1 MELYLFLKGA
11 VLGFAI
17 AAPVGPIG
25 ILCIRRT
32 IQYGRLSGL
41 FSGIGAACADTLYGL
56 FAALSLTFVSD
67 FLTTQRIWL
76 HIIGGFFL
84 LFLGTKTF
92 FSGSAKPKGGKITH
106 FSLISDFVSTF
117 LLTLSNP
124 LTVISFIA
132 IFASLGLTH
141 VSEKPVNTA
150 ILITGIFT
158 GACGWWILLSEG
170 VTLFRKHVEEK
181 TMSWINRIA
190 GLIIVTFGFAALFT
204 IFH

>member
-1 MELYLFLKGA
+1 MDLFLFLKGA
-11 VLGFAI
+11 LLGFAI

-41 FSGIGAACADTLYGL
+41 FSGFGAACADTLYGL

-67 FLTTQRIWL
+67 FLREQRFWL

-92 FSGSAKPKGGKITH
+92 FSGGTKHTNGKITH
-106 FSLISDFVSTF
+106 FSLISDIISTF
-117 LLTLSNP
+117 FLTLSNP
-124 LTVISFIA
+124 LTIISFIA

-141 VSEKPVNTA
+141 VSEKAVNTA
-150 ILITGIFT
+150 ILVTGIFT
-158 GACGWWILLSEG
+158 GSCGWWILLSEG
-170 VTLFRKHVEEK
+170 VTLFRRKVEQK

-190 GLIIVTFGFAALFT
+190 GLIIVTFGFVALFT